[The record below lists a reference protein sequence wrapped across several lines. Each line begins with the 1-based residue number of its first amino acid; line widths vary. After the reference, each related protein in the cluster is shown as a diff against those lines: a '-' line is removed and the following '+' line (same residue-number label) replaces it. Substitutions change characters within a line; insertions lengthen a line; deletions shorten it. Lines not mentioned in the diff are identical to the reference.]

1 MAIDIDVTAWPRV
14 TVVAPKGD
22 LDMAVADEL
31 RRTLTALIDGK
42 QTRLVIDLAQ
52 LLYID
57 SSGLGALV
65 AAMKHA
71 RGAGGDIR
79 LCALQPDVHAIFEMT
94 RLAKIMDIHPSR
106 PEALAAWG

>member
-1 MAIDIDVTAWPRV
+1 MDIEVTAAPRA

-31 RRTLTALIDGK
+31 RRTLTTLIDGK
-42 QTRLVIDLAQ
+42 QARLVLE
-52 LLYID
+52 LSHVTYID

-71 RGAGGDIR
+71 RGVGGDIR

-94 RLAKIMDIHPSR
+94 RLARIMDIHASR
-106 PEALAAWG
+106 AEALDAWG